1 MTLDYSLIGKRI
13 ARRRKQLGLK
23 QSEVEERAGIGDKYL
38 SNIER
43 AISIPSTEVIMRLA
57 IALETTPD
65 EFLVGA
71 VRHPEEGWQDV
82 AELLRPM
89 NEKQLALARSLL
101 TWLGEQD
108 LPGPYPIKKRARWA
122 RFFGVYGHSCPV
134 LLAAIPAAL
143 PAATTVKRATSW
155 ATMRETVVLTAAA
168 PRTAWFW
175 SRM

>member
-1 MTLDYSLIGKRI
+1 MKLDYQQIGKRI
-13 ARRRKQLGLK
+13 ARRRRELGLTQAK
-23 QSEVEERAGIGDKYL
+23 VEEKVDIAYKYL
-38 SNIER
+38 SSIER
-43 AISIPSTEVIMRLA
+43 GISIPSTEVIMRLA

-108 LPGPYPIKKRARWA
+108 LP
-122 RFFGVYGHSCPV
+122 
-134 LLAAIPAAL
+134 
-143 PAATTVKRATSW
+143 
-155 ATMRETVVLTAAA
+155 
-168 PRTAWFW
+168 
-175 SRM
+175 

>member
-43 AISIPSTEVIMRLA
+43 AISIPSTEVIMRL
-57 IALETTPD
+57 ETTPD

-108 LPGPYPIKKRARWA
+108 LP
-122 RFFGVYGHSCPV
+122 
-134 LLAAIPAAL
+134 
-143 PAATTVKRATSW
+143 
-155 ATMRETVVLTAAA
+155 
-168 PRTAWFW
+168 
-175 SRM
+175 